1 MFERYLEVITEK
13 GLKNVDVANGAN
25 VPASTFSDWKK
36 GKSKPKSE
44 KMKKIADFLGVN
56 PEWLAGTSDQKYLPS
71 PAPEDHEGLKPY
83 YLDPETARIAQE
95 LKDSPGRRTLMDA
108 SRGMTPD
115 QINAIVNMIET
126 MHGKDDYDEPC

>member
-1 MFERYLEVITEK
+1 MYEVFKNLIDSK
-13 GLKNVDVANGAN
+13 GLKAADVCRGTGL
-25 VPASTFSDWKK
+25 PSSFFSEWKR
-36 GKSKPKSE
+36 GKSNPKYD
-44 KMKKIADFLGVN
+44 KIKLIADFLGVS
-56 PEWLAGTSDQKYLPS
+56 PEYIMTGEESS
-71 PAPEDHEGLKPY
+71 PAPENPEGLKPY

>member
-1 MFERYLEVITEK
+1 MYDVFKNLIDSK
-13 GLKNVDVANGAN
+13 GLKAADVCRGTGL
-25 VPASTFSDWKK
+25 PSSFFSEWKR
-36 GKSKPKSE
+36 GKSHPKYD
-44 KMKKIADFLGVN
+44 KIKLIADFLGVS
-56 PEWLAGTSDQKYLPS
+56 PEYIMTGEEPS
-71 PAPEDHEGLKPY
+71 PAIEDHEGLKPY